1 MRDLVNRAPA
11 LHAPAKRE
19 DYRSHLHEAA
29 TLCHRT
35 GWIAVGEAG
44 VTCSRCLRRLAR
56 KRSSGSRNWGAVA
69 A

>member
-1 MRDLVNRAPA
+1 MRVVENQAPA
-11 LHAPAKRE
+11 LHAPAKR
-19 DYRSHLHEAA
+19 DTYRSHLHEAP

-35 GWIAVGEAG
+35 GWIASGETG

-56 KRSSGSRNWGAVA
+56 KRSPRSPNWGALA